1 MAPPGAR
8 RSSIMTTQ
16 SQASHPDDLAV
27 WPDGFWVT
35 LQELRSGG
43 FNHRS
48 DDFEVVPHDDRARMQ
63 ELGIADEITD
73 CGARSRRIRV

>member
-1 MAPPGAR
+1 MATGMATR
-8 RSSIMTTQ
+8 TE
-16 SQASHPDDLAV
+16 AGHPEDLAV

-48 DDFEVVPHDDRARMQ
+48 DDFEVVPHDDRAQ
-63 ELGIADEITD
+63 ELGIVDEITN
-73 CGARSRRIRV
+73 CGA